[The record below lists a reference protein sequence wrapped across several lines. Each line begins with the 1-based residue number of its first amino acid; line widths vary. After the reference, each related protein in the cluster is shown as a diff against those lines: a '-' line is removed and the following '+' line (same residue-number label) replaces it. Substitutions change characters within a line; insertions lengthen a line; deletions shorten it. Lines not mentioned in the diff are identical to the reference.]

1 VSHSVGKEVKQS
13 GTIDPLLEV
22 RPVKE
27 PGFLASVQR
36 FGNFPRREEKLICQG
51 FRQDFWAF
59 HEADLKEHRYVLT
72 KHI

>member
-13 GTIDPLLEV
+13 GTIGPLLEV

-51 FRQDFWAF
+51 FDRIFGPSRRQILRSTAMS
-59 HEADLKEHRYVLT
+59 
-72 KHI
+72 